1 MEFVCKRKV
10 KYEGLETWDGTIEI
24 VSVKRSLI
32 ETIIQGR
39 GSTMR
44 VLIGDYS
51 YGHFVCIPDLNVGC
65 PFASWG
71 DEFWNYE
78 RLSQL
83 MNPVDAKTVVSGV
96 AALMEKND
104 ECIFDC

>member
-78 RLSQL
+78 
-83 MNPVDAKTVVSGV
+83 KTVVSSV